1 MGIFKKDIILKV
13 RKMIFHER
21 MGNAMDDYVID
32 FDSLSYLRPETLAI
46 MKLLVK
52 KYNESKDD
60 DVLQDGV
67 VVSFDE
73 LAKAAKI
80 PVDKL
85 PDEVFKDLD
94 AERNQFDEEKRGY
107 EPLVASCLADE
118 EDREFRIIINHRL
131 FEF

>member
-1 MGIFKKDIILKV
+1 MGIFKKDTILKV
-13 RKMIFHER
+13 RKIIFHER

-94 AERNQFDEEKRGY
+94 AERNQFNEEKRGY

-118 EDREFRIIINHRL
+118 EDRDFRIIINHRL

>member
-32 FDSLSYLRPETLAI
+32 FDSLNYLSPETLAI

-107 EPLVASCLADE
+107 EPLVASCLTDE

>member
-1 MGIFKKDIILKV
+1 
-13 RKMIFHER
+13 MIFHEGMR
-21 MGNAMDDYVID
+21 NAMDDYVID

-73 LAKAAKI
+73 LDKAAKI

-118 EDREFRIIINHRL
+118 EDCDFRIIINHRL

>member
-1 MGIFKKDIILKV
+1 
-13 RKMIFHER
+13 
-21 MGNAMDDYVID
+21 MDDYVID
-32 FDSLSYLRPETLAI
+32 FSSLSYLKPETLAI

-67 VVSFDE
+67 VVDFDE

-80 PVDKL
+80 PTDKL

-94 AERNQFDEEKRGY
+94 AQKNEYDEEKRSY
-107 EPLVASCLADE
+107 EPLVTSVLADE
-118 EDREFRIIINHRL
+118 EDRKFRIIVNHRL